1 MFVIEVKDADGWIDY
16 ASHDDFDAA
25 IAQAKALRESFGDN
39 VKVVDIENM
48 VTVYG
53 EG

>member
-1 MFVIEVKDADGWIDY
+1 MYVIEVKDAQGWIDY
-16 ASHDDFDAA
+16 SSHDDFDKAVSE
-25 IAQAKALRESFGDN
+25 AKALKESFGKF

-48 VTVYG
+48 VTVFG